1 MSHDFERVSQV
12 SSRDLGSRIAFLR
25 LLHIDLWLFTP
36 LVLLSMAGLVVLYS
50 ASGQSEPMMTAQI
63 RNLFIA
69 FAVLLITAQLRLE
82 TLKIVSPYVFALG
95 LVLLVGVAFFG
106 VGAKGAQRWLS
117 LGFIRFQPSEIMK
130 VAMPLAIAW
139 WLSKKALPP
148 TSKSLF
154 IAALMVAVPSFLIL
168 QQPDL
173 GTSLLVA
180 SSGLAVIYMA
190 GIQWRYILS
199 LIFAALVSIWPA
211 WVFVLKDYQ
220 KQRILTLFNPESD
233 RLGAGWNI
241 IQSKTAIGSGGWEGL
256 GWTQGSQA
264 QLDFLPEGHTD
275 FIIAVL
281 AEEFGFRGVSLL
293 FVFYAAI
300 LLRGLVITW
309 RAQSSF
315 ARLLAGA
322 LITTFFFGLVVNL
335 GMVSGLLPVVGVP
348 LPMVSYGG
356 TAMVSMMVAFGVDG
370 YFDGKAGYSGNA
382 MRRLISGQI

>member
-12 SSRDLGSRIAFLR
+12 SSRDLSSRIALLK
-25 LLHIDLWLFTP
+25 LLHIDLWLFIP
-36 LVLLSMAGLVVLYS
+36 LVLLSASGLVVLYS

-63 RNLFIA
+63 RNLVIA
-69 FAVLLITAQLRLE
+69 FAVLLVTAQIRME
-82 TLKIVSPYVFALG
+82 TLKLVSPYMFVLG
-95 LVLLVGVAFFG
+95 VVLLVGVAFFG

-117 LGFIRFQPSEIMK
+117 LGFVRFQPSEIMK
-130 VAMPLAIAW
+130 VAMPLAVAW

-148 TSKSLF
+148 TSKSLV
-154 IAALMVAVPSFLIL
+154 IAAMMVALPSFLIL

-199 LIFAALVSIWPA
+199 LIVVALMSIWPA

-293 FVFYAAI
+293 FLFYSAI
-300 LLRGLVITW
+300 LFRGLVITW

-356 TAMVSMMVAFGVDG
+356 TAMVSMMVAFGMLMAISTEKPVTR
-370 YFDGKAGYSGNA
+370 A
-382 MRRLISGQI
+382 MR

>member
-12 SSRDLGSRIAFLR
+12 SSRDLGSRIALLR
-25 LLHIDLWLFTP
+25 FLHIDLWLFVP
-36 LVLLSMAGLVVLYS
+36 LVLLSVAGLVVLYS
-50 ASGQSEPMMTAQI
+50 ASGQSEAMMTAQI
-63 RNLFIA
+63 RNHFVAL
-69 FAVLLITAQLRLE
+69 AVLLITAQLRLD
-82 TLKIVSPYVFALG
+82 TLKIISPYVFGLG
-95 LVLLVGVAFFG
+95 VVLLIGVAFFG

-130 VAMPLAIAW
+130 VAMPLALAW
-139 WLSKKALPP
+139 WLSKRALPP
-148 TSKSLF
+148 TSKAVF
-154 IAALMVAVPSFLIL
+154 IAALMVAAPSFLIL
-168 QQPDL
+168 RQPDL

-180 SSGLAVIYMA
+180 NSGLAVIYMA

-199 LIFAALVSIWPA
+199 LILVALMSVWPA

-293 FVFYAAI
+293 FVLYITI
-300 LLRGLVITW
+300 LARGLFITW
-309 RAQSSF
+309 HAQSSF

-322 LITTFFFGLVVNL
+322 LIATFFFGLVVNL

-356 TAMVSMMVAFGVDG
+356 TAMVSTMVAFGMLMAISTEKPVTR
-370 YFDGKAGYSGNA
+370 A
-382 MRRLISGQI
+382 MR

>member
-12 SSRDLGSRIAFLR
+12 SSRDLGSRIAVLR
-25 LLHIDLWLFTP
+25 LLHIDLWLFVP
-36 LVLLSMAGLVVLYS
+36 LLLLSMAGLVVLYS
-50 ASGQSEPMMTAQI
+50 ASGQSEPMMTAQV

-69 FAVLLITAQLRLE
+69 FAVLLTTAQLRLE
-82 TLKIVSPYVFALG
+82 TLKIVSPYVFAVG

-148 TSKSLF
+148 TSKSLL
-154 IAALMVAVPSFLIL
+154 IAAMMVAVPSFLIL

-199 LIFAALVSIWPA
+199 LVMVALVSIWPA

-293 FVFYAAI
+293 FVFYTAI
-300 LLRGLVITW
+300 LLRGLIITW

-356 TAMVSMMVAFGVDG
+356 TAMVSMMVAFGVLMAISTE
-370 YFDGKAGYSGNA
+370 KPVTRA
-382 MRRLISGQI
+382 MR

>member
-1 MSHDFERVSQV
+1 MSSDFARVAEV
-12 SSRDLGSRIAFLR
+12 SSRELGARVR
-25 LLHIDLWLFTP
+25 LLRVFNIDLWLVLP
-36 LVLLSMAGLVVLYS
+36 LLVLSVGGLFVLYS
-50 ASGQSEPMMTAQI
+50 ASGQSDVIMNAQMRNIVVAMT
-63 RNLFIA
+63 
-69 FAVLLITAQLRLE
+69 VLLITAQFRVE
-82 TLKIVSPYVFALG
+82 TLRGVSPYIFVLATLM
-95 LVLLVGVAFFG
+95 LVAVTLFG

-117 LGFIRFQPSEIMK
+117 LGFIRFQPSETMK
-130 VAMPLAIAW
+130 VAMPLALAW

-148 TSKSLF
+148 DLRSLAVAF
-154 IAALMVAVPSFLIL
+154 AMVVLPSGLIVR
-168 QQPDL
+168 QPDL

-180 SSGLAVIYMA
+180 SGGLAAIYMA
-190 GIQWRYILS
+190 GIQWRYIFSTMS
-199 LIFAALVSIWPA
+199 LALVSIWPA

-220 KQRILTLFNPESD
+220 KQRVLTLFNPESD

-281 AEEFGFRGVSLL
+281 AEEFGFRGVLLL
-293 FVFYAAI
+293 FLIYAVI
-300 LLRGLVITW
+300 LGRGLVITW

-315 ARLLAGA
+315 ARMLGGA
-322 LITTFFFGLVVNL
+322 LVATFFFGLVVNL

-356 TAMVSMMVAFGVDG
+356 TAMVSMMIAFGILMAISTERPVTRT
-370 YFDGKAGYSGNA
+370 
-382 MRRLISGQI
+382 MR

>member
-12 SSRDLGSRIAFLR
+12 SSRDLGSRIAVLR
-25 LLHIDLWLFTP
+25 FLHIDLWLFIP
-36 LVLLSMAGLVVLYS
+36 LAALSMAGLVVLYS
-50 ASGQSEPMMTAQI
+50 ASGQSEVMMTTQI
-63 RNLFIA
+63 RNLFVA
-69 FAVLLITAQLRLE
+69 FFVLLLTAQLRVE
-82 TLKIVSPYVFALG
+82 TLKIVSPYIFAIG
-95 LVLLVGVAFFG
+95 VALLIGVAFFG
-106 VGAKGAQRWLS
+106 VGAKGAQRWLN

-130 VAMPLAIAW
+130 VAMPLAVAW

-148 TSKSLF
+148 SAKPLV
-154 IAALMVAVPSFLIL
+154 IAALMVAAPSLLIL

-199 LIFAALVSIWPA
+199 LLFAAVLSIWPA

-220 KQRILTLFNPESD
+220 KQRVLTLFNPESD

-256 GWTQGSQA
+256 GWTRGSQA

-293 FVFYAAI
+293 FLLYAAI
-300 LLRGLVITW
+300 LLRGLAITW
-309 RAQSSF
+309 NAQSSF
-315 ARLLAGA
+315 ARLSAGA
-322 LITTFFFGLVVNL
+322 LVTTFFFGLVVNL

-356 TAMVSMMVAFGVDG
+356 TAMVSMMVAFGILMAISTDKPVTRT
-370 YFDGKAGYSGNA
+370 
-382 MRRLISGQI
+382 MR

>member
-12 SSRDLGSRIAFLR
+12 SSRDLGSRIAVLR
-25 LLHIDLWLFTP
+25 FLHIDLWLFIP
-36 LVLLSMAGLVVLYS
+36 LAALSLAGLIVLYS
-50 ASGQSEPMMTAQI
+50 ASGQSEVMMTTQI
-63 RNLFIA
+63 RNLFVA
-69 FAVLLITAQLRLE
+69 FFVLLLTAQLRIE
-82 TLKIVSPYVFALG
+82 TLKIVSPYIFAIG
-95 LVLLVGVAFFG
+95 VALLFGVAFFG
-106 VGAKGAQRWLS
+106 VGAKGAQRWLD

-130 VAMPLAIAW
+130 VAMPLAVAW
-139 WLSKKALPP
+139 WLSKRALPP
-148 TSKSLF
+148 SAKPLV
-154 IAALMVAVPSFLIL
+154 IAALMVAVPSLLIL

-199 LIFAALVSIWPA
+199 LLIAAVLSIWPA

-220 KQRILTLFNPESD
+220 KQRVLTLFNPESD

-256 GWTQGSQA
+256 GWTRGSQA

-293 FVFYAAI
+293 FLLYAAI
-300 LLRGLVITW
+300 LLRGLAITW
-309 RAQSSF
+309 NAQSSF

-322 LITTFFFGLVVNL
+322 LVTTFFFGLVVNL

-356 TAMVSMMVAFGVDG
+356 TAMVSMMVAFGILMAISTDKPVTR
-370 YFDGKAGYSGNA
+370 A
-382 MRRLISGQI
+382 MR

>member
-12 SSRDLGSRIAFLR
+12 SSRDLGSRIAVLR
-25 LLHIDLWLFTP
+25 FLHIDLWLFIP
-36 LVLLSMAGLVVLYS
+36 LAALSLAGLFVLYS
-50 ASGQSEPMMTAQI
+50 ASGQSEVMMTTQI
-63 RNLFIA
+63 RNLFVA
-69 FAVLLITAQLRLE
+69 FFVLLLTAQLRIE
-82 TLKIVSPYVFALG
+82 TLKIVSPYIFAIG
-95 LVLLVGVAFFG
+95 VALLFGVAFFG
-106 VGAKGAQRWLS
+106 VGAKGAQRWLD

-130 VAMPLAIAW
+130 VAMPLAVAW

-148 TSKSLF
+148 SAKPLV
-154 IAALMVAVPSFLIL
+154 IAALMVAVPSLLIL

-199 LIFAALVSIWPA
+199 LLVAAVLSIWPA

-220 KQRILTLFNPESD
+220 KQRVLTLFNPESD

-256 GWTQGSQA
+256 GWTRGSQA

-293 FVFYAAI
+293 FLLYAAI
-300 LLRGLVITW
+300 LLRGLAITW
-309 RAQSSF
+309 NTQSSF

-322 LITTFFFGLVVNL
+322 LVTTFFFGLVVNL

-356 TAMVSMMVAFGVDG
+356 TAMVSMMVAFGILMAISTDKPVTR
-370 YFDGKAGYSGNA
+370 A
-382 MRRLISGQI
+382 MR

>member
-1 MSHDFERVSQV
+1 MSHDFERVSHV
-12 SSRDLGSRIAFLR
+12 SSRDLGSRIAFIR
-25 LLHIDLWLFTP
+25 RLHIDLWLFIP
-36 LVLLSMAGLVVLYS
+36 LLLLSAAGLVVLYS
-50 ASGQSEPMMTAQI
+50 ASGQSAPMMTAQI
-63 RNLFIA
+63 RNLFVA
-69 FAVLLITAQLRLE
+69 FAVLLVTAQLRLE

-117 LGFIRFQPSEIMK
+117 LGFMRFQPSEIMK

-148 TSKSLF
+148 SSKSLI
-154 IAALMVAVPSFLIL
+154 IAAMMVAVPSFLIL

-190 GIQWRYILS
+190 GIQWRYILL
-199 LIFAALVSIWPA
+199 LIVVALVSIWPA

-293 FVFYAAI
+293 FVFYTAI
-300 LLRGLVITW
+300 LLRGLIITW

-315 ARLLAGA
+315 TRLLAGA
-322 LITTFFFGLVVNL
+322 LIITFFFGLVVNL

-356 TAMVSMMVAFGVDG
+356 TAMVSMMVAFGMLMAISTEKPVTRT
-370 YFDGKAGYSGNA
+370 
-382 MRRLISGQI
+382 MR

>member
-12 SSRDLGSRIAFLR
+12 SSRDLGSRIAVLR
-25 LLHIDLWLFTP
+25 FLHIDLWLFIP
-36 LVLLSMAGLVVLYS
+36 LAALSLAGLVVLYS
-50 ASGQSEPMMTAQI
+50 ASGQSEVMMTTQI
-63 RNLFIA
+63 RNLFVA
-69 FAVLLITAQLRLE
+69 FFVLLLTAQLRIE
-82 TLKIVSPYVFALG
+82 TLKIVSPYIFAIG
-95 LVLLVGVAFFG
+95 VALLFGVAFFG
-106 VGAKGAQRWLS
+106 VGAKGAQRWLD

-130 VAMPLAIAW
+130 VAMPLAVAW
-139 WLSKKALPP
+139 WLSKRALPP
-148 TSKSLF
+148 SAKPLV
-154 IAALMVAVPSFLIL
+154 IAALMVAVPSLLIL

-199 LIFAALVSIWPA
+199 LLIAAVLSIWQA

-220 KQRILTLFNPESD
+220 KQRVLTLFNPESD

-256 GWTQGSQA
+256 GWTRGSQA

-293 FVFYAAI
+293 FLLYAAI
-300 LLRGLVITW
+300 LLRWLAITW
-309 RAQSSF
+309 NTQSSF

-322 LITTFFFGLVVNL
+322 LVTTFFFGLVVNL

-356 TAMVSMMVAFGVDG
+356 TAMVSMMVAFGILMAISTDKPVTR
-370 YFDGKAGYSGNA
+370 A
-382 MRRLISGQI
+382 MR

>member
-12 SSRDLGSRIAFLR
+12 SSRDLGSRIAILR
-25 LLHIDLWLFTP
+25 VLHIDLWLFIP
-36 LVLLSMAGLVVLYS
+36 LTLLSAVGLVVLYS
-50 ASGQSEPMMTAQI
+50 ASGQSDAMMAAQV
-63 RNLFIA
+63 RNLFVA
-69 FAVLLITAQLRLE
+69 LMVLLLTAQLRTE
-82 TLKIVSPYVFALG
+82 TLKIVSPYIFAVGVL
-95 LVLLVGVAFFG
+95 LLVGVAFFG

-130 VAMPLAIAW
+130 VAMPLAVAW
-139 WLSKKALPP
+139 WLSKRALPP
-148 TSKSLF
+148 TASSLF
-154 IAALMVAVPSFLIL
+154 VAAIMVSVPTLLIL

-199 LIFAALVSIWPA
+199 LLVTALLSIWPA
-211 WVFVLKDYQ
+211 WLFVLKDYQ
-220 KQRILTLFNPESD
+220 KQRVLTLFNPESD

-241 IQSKTAIGSGGWEGL
+241 VQSKTAIGSGGWEGL
-256 GWTQGSQA
+256 GWKQGSQA

-281 AEEFGFRGVSLL
+281 AEEFGFQGVGLL
-293 FVFYAAI
+293 FIFYLAI
-300 LLRGLVITW
+300 LLRGLFITW
-309 RAQSSF
+309 HAQSTF

-356 TAMVSMMVAFGVDG
+356 TAMVSMMVAFGILMAISTERPVTR
-370 YFDGKAGYSGNA
+370 A
-382 MRRLISGQI
+382 MR

>member
-1 MSHDFERVSQV
+1 MSNDFARVAEV
-12 SSRDLGSRIAFLR
+12 SSRELGARVRLLR
-25 LLHIDLWLFTP
+25 LLHIDLWLAVP
-36 LVLLSMAGLVVLYS
+36 LLMLSVGGLFVLYS
-50 ASGQSEPMMTAQI
+50 ASGQSDATLNAQI
-63 RNLFIA
+63 RNIVVA
-69 FAVLLITAQLRLE
+69 MAVLLTTAQFRVE
-82 TLKIVSPYVFALG
+82 TLRGASPYIFALAT
-95 LVLLVGVAFFG
+95 LLLVAVAFFG

-117 LGFIRFQPSEIMK
+117 LGFIRFQPSEVMK
-130 VAMPLAIAW
+130 VAMPLALAW

-148 TSKSLF
+148 DLRSLAVAF
-154 IAALMVAVPSFLIL
+154 AMVAVPSGLIL

-180 SSGLAVIYMA
+180 TSGLTVIYMA

-199 LIFAALVSIWPA
+199 MIALALVSIWPA

-220 KQRILTLFNPESD
+220 KQRVLTLFNPESD

-281 AEEFGFRGVSLL
+281 AEEFGFRGVLLL
-293 FVFYAAI
+293 FLIYAVI
-300 LLRGLVITW
+300 LGRGLLITW

-315 ARLLAGA
+315 ARMLGGA
-322 LITTFFFGLVVNL
+322 LVATFFFGLVVNL

-348 LPMVSYGG
+348 LPMLSYGG
-356 TAMVSMMVAFGVDG
+356 TAMVSMMIAFGMLMAISTERPVTR
-370 YFDGKAGYSGNA
+370 A
-382 MRRLISGQI
+382 MR

>member
-12 SSRDLGSRIAFLR
+12 SSRDLGARIAFLR
-25 LLHIDLWLFTP
+25 LLHIDLWLFIP
-36 LVLLSMAGLVVLYS
+36 LVLLSVAGLVVLYS

-148 TSKSLF
+148 TSKSLL
-154 IAALMVAVPSFLIL
+154 IAAMMVAVPSFLIL

-356 TAMVSMMVAFGVDG
+356 TAMVSMMVAFGLLMAIATEKPVTR
-370 YFDGKAGYSGNA
+370 A
-382 MRRLISGQI
+382 MR

>member
-82 TLKIVSPYVFALG
+82 TLKIVSPYVFAVG

-148 TSKSLF
+148 TSKSLL
-154 IAALMVAVPSFLIL
+154 IAAMMVAVPSSLIL

-199 LIFAALVSIWPA
+199 LVLVALVSIWPA

-356 TAMVSMMVAFGVDG
+356 TAMVSMMVAFGLLMAISTEKPVTR
-370 YFDGKAGYSGNA
+370 A
-382 MRRLISGQI
+382 MR

>member
-25 LLHIDLWLFTP
+25 LLHIDLWLFVP
-36 LVLLSMAGLVVLYS
+36 LLLLSMAGLIVLYS

-63 RNLFIA
+63 RNLLIA

-95 LVLLVGVAFFG
+95 FVLLVGVAFFG

-154 IAALMVAVPSFLIL
+154 IAALMVVVPSFLIL

-348 LPMVSYGG
+348 LPLVSYGG
-356 TAMVSMMVAFGVDG
+356 TAMVSMMVAFGLLMAISTEKPVTR
-370 YFDGKAGYSGNA
+370 A
-382 MRRLISGQI
+382 MR

>member
-25 LLHIDLWLFTP
+25 LLHIDLWLFVP
-36 LVLLSMAGLVVLYS
+36 LLLLSAAGLVVLYS

-63 RNLFIA
+63 RNLFVA
-69 FAVLLITAQLRLE
+69 FAVLLVTAQLRLE

-117 LGFIRFQPSEIMK
+117 LGFMRFQPSEIMK

-148 TSKSLF
+148 SSKSLI
-154 IAALMVAVPSFLIL
+154 IAAMMVAVPSFLIL

-190 GIQWRYILS
+190 GIQWRYILL
-199 LIFAALVSIWPA
+199 LIAVALVSIWPA

-293 FVFYAAI
+293 FVFYTAI
-300 LLRGLVITW
+300 LLRGLIITW

-322 LITTFFFGLVVNL
+322 LIITFFFGLVVNL

-356 TAMVSMMVAFGVDG
+356 TAMVSMMVAFGMLMAISTEKPVTRT
-370 YFDGKAGYSGNA
+370 
-382 MRRLISGQI
+382 MR

>member
-12 SSRDLGSRIAFLR
+12 SSRDLGSRIAILR
-25 LLHIDLWLFTP
+25 VLHIDLWLFIP
-36 LVLLSMAGLVVLYS
+36 LTLLSAVGLAVLYS
-50 ASGQSEPMMTAQI
+50 ASGQSDAIMAAQV
-63 RNLFIA
+63 RNLFVA
-69 FAVLLITAQLRLE
+69 LMVLLLTAQLRTE
-82 TLKIVSPYVFALG
+82 TLKIVSPYIFAVGVL
-95 LVLLVGVAFFG
+95 LLVGVAFFG

-130 VAMPLAIAW
+130 VAMPLAVAW
-139 WLSKKALPP
+139 WLSKRALPP
-148 TSKSLF
+148 TASSLF
-154 IAALMVAVPSFLIL
+154 VAAIMVSVPTLLIL

-199 LIFAALVSIWPA
+199 LLVTALLSIWPA
-211 WVFVLKDYQ
+211 WLFVLKDYQ
-220 KQRILTLFNPESD
+220 KQRVLTLFNPESD

-256 GWTQGSQA
+256 GWKQGSQA

-281 AEEFGFRGVSLL
+281 AEEFGFQGVGLL
-293 FVFYAAI
+293 FIFYLAI
-300 LLRGLVITW
+300 LLRGLFITW
-309 RAQSSF
+309 HAQSTF

-356 TAMVSMMVAFGVDG
+356 TAMVSMMVAFGILMAISTERPVTR
-370 YFDGKAGYSGNA
+370 A
-382 MRRLISGQI
+382 MR

>member
-1 MSHDFERVSQV
+1 MSNDFARVAEV
-12 SSRDLGSRIAFLR
+12 SSRELGARVRLLR
-25 LLHIDLWLFTP
+25 LLHIDLWLAVP
-36 LVLLSMAGLVVLYS
+36 LLMLSVGGLFVLYS
-50 ASGQSEPMMTAQI
+50 ASGQSDATLNAQI
-63 RNLFIA
+63 RNIVVA
-69 FAVLLITAQLRLE
+69 MAVLLTTAQFRVE
-82 TLKIVSPYVFALG
+82 TLRGASPYIFALAT
-95 LVLLVGVAFFG
+95 LLLVAVAFFG

-117 LGFIRFQPSEIMK
+117 LGFIRFQPSEVMK
-130 VAMPLAIAW
+130 VAMPLALAW

-148 TSKSLF
+148 DLRSLAVAF
-154 IAALMVAVPSFLIL
+154 AMVAVPSGLIL

-180 SSGLAVIYMA
+180 TSGLTVIYMA

-199 LIFAALVSIWPA
+199 MIALALVSIWPA

-220 KQRILTLFNPESD
+220 KQRVLTLFNPESD

-281 AEEFGFRGVSLL
+281 AEEFGFRGVLLL
-293 FVFYAAI
+293 FLIYAVI
-300 LLRGLVITW
+300 LGRGLLITW

-315 ARLLAGA
+315 ARMLGGA
-322 LITTFFFGLVVNL
+322 LVATFFFGLVVNL

-348 LPMVSYGG
+348 LPMLSYGG
-356 TAMVSMMVAFGVDG
+356 TAMVSMMIAFGMLMAISTERRVTR
-370 YFDGKAGYSGNA
+370 A
-382 MRRLISGQI
+382 MR

>member
-12 SSRDLGSRIAFLR
+12 SSRDLGSRIAFLK
-25 LLHIDLWLFTP
+25 LLHIDLWLFIP
-36 LVLLSMAGLVVLYS
+36 LVLLSASGLAVLYS

-63 RNLFIA
+63 RNLVIA
-69 FAVLLITAQLRLE
+69 FAVLLVTAQIRME
-82 TLKIVSPYVFALG
+82 TLKLVSPYMFVLG
-95 LVLLVGVAFFG
+95 VVLLVGVAFFG

-117 LGFIRFQPSEIMK
+117 LGFVRFQPSEIMK
-130 VAMPLAIAW
+130 VAMPLAVAW

-148 TSKSLF
+148 TSKSLV
-154 IAALMVAVPSFLIL
+154 IAAMMVALPSFLIL

-199 LIFAALVSIWPA
+199 LIVVALMSIWPA

-241 IQSKTAIGSGGWEGL
+241 IQSKTAIGSGGWKGL

-293 FVFYAAI
+293 FLFYSAI
-300 LLRGLVITW
+300 LFRGLVITW

-356 TAMVSMMVAFGVDG
+356 TAMVSMMVAFGMLMAISTEKPVTR
-370 YFDGKAGYSGNA
+370 A
-382 MRRLISGQI
+382 MR

>member
-1 MSHDFERVSQV
+1 MSNDFERVAQV
-12 SSRDLGSRIAFLR
+12 SSRDLGSRRAVLR
-25 LLHIDLWLFTP
+25 GLHIDLWLLIP
-36 LVLLSMAGLVVLYS
+36 LVVLSVSGLVVLFS
-50 ASGQSEPMMTAQI
+50 ASGQSDVMMMAQV
-63 RNLFIA
+63 RNLCVA
-69 FAVLLITAQLRLE
+69 FLVLLITAQLRVE
-82 TLKIVSPYVFALG
+82 TLRFAAPYVFAAG
-95 LVLLVGVAFFG
+95 VLLLVAVLFFG

-117 LGFIRFQPSEIMK
+117 LGFIRFQPSEILK

-139 WLSKKALPP
+139 WLSKRALPP
-148 TSKSLF
+148 SAKGLA
-154 IAALMVAVPSFLIL
+154 IAALMVAVPTFLIL
-168 QQPDL
+168 RQPDL

-180 SSGLAVIYMA
+180 SSGLAAIYMA

-199 LIFAALVSIWPA
+199 SIIAALFSIWPA
-211 WVFVLKDYQ
+211 WVFVLQDYQ
-220 KQRILTLFNPESD
+220 KRRVLTLFDPESD

-241 IQSKTAIGSGGWEGL
+241 IQSKTAIGSGGWSGL

-281 AEEFGFRGVSLL
+281 AEEFGFRGVGLL
-293 FVFYAAI
+293 FVLYGII
-300 LLRGLVITW
+300 LFRGLLITW

-322 LITTFFFGLVVNL
+322 LVTTFFFGLVVNL

-356 TAMVSMMVAFGVDG
+356 TAMVSMMVAFGILMAISTERPVTQ
-370 YFDGKAGYSGNA
+370 A
-382 MRRLISGQI
+382 MR

>member
-12 SSRDLGSRIAFLR
+12 SSRDLGSRIALLR
-25 LLHIDLWLFTP
+25 FLHIDLWLFVP
-36 LVLLSMAGLVVLYS
+36 LVLLSVAGLVVLYS
-50 ASGQSEPMMTAQI
+50 ASGQSEAMMTAQI
-63 RNLFIA
+63 RNHFVAL
-69 FAVLLITAQLRLE
+69 AVLLITAQLRLD
-82 TLKIVSPYVFALG
+82 TLKIVSPYVFGLG
-95 LVLLVGVAFFG
+95 VVLLIGVAFFG

-130 VAMPLAIAW
+130 VAMPLALAW
-139 WLSKKALPP
+139 WLSKRALPP
-148 TSKSLF
+148 TSKAVF
-154 IAALMVAVPSFLIL
+154 IAALMVAAPSFLIL
-168 QQPDL
+168 RQPDL

-199 LIFAALVSIWPA
+199 LILVALMSVWPA

-293 FVFYAAI
+293 FVLYITI
-300 LLRGLVITW
+300 LARGLFITW
-309 RAQSSF
+309 HAQSSF

-322 LITTFFFGLVVNL
+322 LIATFFFGLVVNL

-356 TAMVSMMVAFGVDG
+356 TAMVSTMVAFGMLMAISTEKPVTR
-370 YFDGKAGYSGNA
+370 A
-382 MRRLISGQI
+382 MR

>member
-69 FAVLLITAQLRLE
+69 FTVLLITAQLRLE

-356 TAMVSMMVAFGVDG
+356 TAMVSMMVAFGVLMAISTE
-370 YFDGKAGYSGNA
+370 KPVTRA
-382 MRRLISGQI
+382 MR

>member
-12 SSRDLGSRIAFLR
+12 SSRDLGSRIAILR
-25 LLHIDLWLFTP
+25 VLHIDLWLFIP
-36 LVLLSMAGLVVLYS
+36 LTLLSALGLAVLYS
-50 ASGQSEPMMTAQI
+50 ASGQSDAMMAAQV
-63 RNLFIA
+63 RNLFVA
-69 FAVLLITAQLRLE
+69 LMVLLLTAQLRTE
-82 TLKIVSPYVFALG
+82 TLKIVSPYIFAVGVL
-95 LVLLVGVAFFG
+95 LLVGVAFFG

-130 VAMPLAIAW
+130 VAMPLAVAW
-139 WLSKKALPP
+139 WLSKRALPP
-148 TSKSLF
+148 TASSLF
-154 IAALMVAVPSFLIL
+154 VAAIMVSVPTLLIL

-199 LIFAALVSIWPA
+199 LLVTALLSIWPA
-211 WVFVLKDYQ
+211 WLFVLKDYQ
-220 KQRILTLFNPESD
+220 KQRVLTLFNPESD

-281 AEEFGFRGVSLL
+281 AEEFGFQGVGLL
-293 FVFYAAI
+293 FIFYLAI
-300 LLRGLVITW
+300 LLRGLFITW
-309 RAQSSF
+309 HAQSTF

-356 TAMVSMMVAFGVDG
+356 TAMVSMMVAFGILMAISTERPVTR
-370 YFDGKAGYSGNA
+370 A
-382 MRRLISGQI
+382 MR